1 MHGIGTLMLPH
12 DPSTVE
18 LRIGIAKSGPK
29 DSRRFC
35 DNLPMPQDAVTV
47 SGFARMIRESSP
59 LLLRFLAGFDESNRA
74 RQAPSLPNHA
84 IWILGHCAFTMARL
98 AELIGGPAPREAD
111 FEAGEWTEA
120 RGGRAMTR
128 FLIEEIA
135 KDSVPS
141 GDASR
146 YPSLARGVE
155 IFEHAAADLAATVDS
170 ATAERLSETV
180 PWIGTPQPLASLVIR
195 IAVHNGMHAGQLTDL
210 RRALGL
216 ARVLPMNPPRVA
228 APQAR

>member
-1 MHGIGTLMLPH
+1 MLPH
-12 DPSTVE
+12 DPLTVG
-18 LRIGIAKSGPK
+18 LRVGIAKSTPEVSG
-29 DSRRFC
+29 RLC

-74 RQAPSLPNHA
+74 RQAPNLPNHS

-111 FEAGEWTEA
+111 FEPGEWT
-120 RGGRAMTR
+120 RAMADRAVTR

-155 IFEHAAADLAATVDS
+155 IFEHAAADLAAAIDS
-170 ATAERLSETV
+170 ATAERLAETV
-180 PWIGTPQPLASLVIR
+180 PWVGTQQPLASLVIR

-210 RRALGL
+210 RRALGFQ
-216 ARVLPMNPPRVA
+216 RVLPMNPPKVA
-228 APQAR
+228 VSQAR